1 MTLDV
6 FAAARRHPRA
16 VAVVTSERELDYGE
30 LAECCRTRVAALAE
44 RGLLDATRPLAL
56 LVRPTLASLE
66 MLLACFA
73 HGVPVLVLAA
83 RTPLSEREALARR
96 AEVSALLDPETD
108 CIESAGAAPPPRP
121 ALAPERPLAI
131 VPSSGS
137 TGVPKLVELSR
148 GAFLASARSSADN
161 LPLVPGDRWLMC
173 LSPSHVGG
181 LSIVTRSLV
190 AGSAVALFDA
200 GDGGLLARA
209 AELAAALEH
218 SRASL
223 VSLVPALLSRL
234 FELDPPW
241 TPLPELRAVLLG
253 GTATPLSLLEKAR
266 SLRVPLLTTY
276 GLTEACSQVTTT
288 PFGKDPAIR
297 DGLVSAGRAL
307 SGQALRIGRGD
318 RICVRGPTL
327 ATRLLDAELALTS
340 DGFLETDDLGY
351 LAATGDLF
359 VYGRASERLVSGG
372 ENVDPLQVEAA
383 LLRDL
388 AVLGACVFGV
398 PDPEF
403 GELVACALV
412 VAPDFDATRLEA
424 SLRASLASAARPRL
438 VATVTTLPLNPNGK
452 LDRPRARAQATP
464 ALTSWAALSRR
475 SGETPP

>member
-1 MTLDV
+1 VTLDV
-6 FAAARRHPRA
+6 FAAAGRDPRA

-30 LAECCRTRVAALAE
+30 LAERCRTRVAALAE
-44 RGLLDATRPLAL
+44 RGLLDATRSLAL

-96 AEVSALLDPETD
+96 ADVSALLDPETD
-108 CIESAGAAPPPRP
+108 CLESAGPAPPPP
-121 ALAPERPLAI
+121 AVEPDRPLAI

-148 GAFLASARSSADN
+148 GAFLASARSSAHN

-218 SRASL
+218 SRATL

-234 FELDPPW
+234 LELDPPW
-241 TPLPELRAVLLG
+241 TPPPELRAVLLG
-253 GTATPLSLLEKAR
+253 GAATPLSLLEKAR
-266 SLRVPLLTTY
+266 SRRIPLLTTY

-288 PFGKDPAIR
+288 PFGSDPATR

-307 SGQALRIGRGD
+307 SGQALRIGAGD

-351 LAATGDLF
+351 LTATGDLF

-383 LLRDL
+383 LLRDP

-403 GELVACALV
+403 GELVACSLV
-412 VAPDFDATRLEA
+412 VSPDFDAARTET
-424 SLRASLASAARPRL
+424 SLRAWLASAARPRL
-438 VATVTTLPLNPNGK
+438 VATVTTLPLSPNGK
-452 LDRPRARAQATP
+452 VDRSRARAQATP

-475 SGETPP
+475 SEETPP